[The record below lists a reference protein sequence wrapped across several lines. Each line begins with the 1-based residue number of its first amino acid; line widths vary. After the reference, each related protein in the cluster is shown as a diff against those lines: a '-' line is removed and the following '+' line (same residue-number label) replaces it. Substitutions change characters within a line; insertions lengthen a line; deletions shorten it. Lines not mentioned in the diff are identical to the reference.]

1 MANYTNSDDF
11 SGSLF
16 LDTNM
21 SGSVFREADL
31 SGVKMHG
38 VLLIGADI
46 DGAIEGLRV
55 NGVEVAPL
63 IEAELNRR
71 QPERALL
78 RSRTPQELRE
88 GWAWMQG
95 IWAATMKRAEALPP
109 ADLDR
114 SVNDEWSFAQT
125 LRHLIFVTDSWL
137 SHAVLA
143 ESRPFHRLA
152 LPAGFIDDGHTYGID
167 NVKSAPFEE
176 VAAARADRMAKVQ
189 SFLDEVTQEELERV
203 REPNPAP
210 GWPSPAARTAL
221 YCVHVVLNE
230 EWAHHEFAVR
240 DLAIIEAG

>member
-1 MANYTNSDDF
+1 
-11 SGSLF
+11 
-16 LDTNM
+16 
-21 SGSVFREADL
+21 
-31 SGVKMHG
+31 MHG

-46 DGAIEGLRV
+46 DGAINGLRV

-71 QPERALL
+71 EPERALL
-78 RSRTPQELRE
+78 RSTTPQGLRD
-88 GWAWMQG
+88 GWRWMQG
-95 IWAATMKRAEALPP
+95 RWADTMRRAEALPR
-109 ADLDR
+109 AELDR

-125 LRHLIFVTDSWL
+125 LRHLVFVTDSWL

-143 ESRPFHRLA
+143 QPRPFHRLA
-152 LPAGFIDDGHTYGID
+152 LPAGFIQDAHTFGIED
-167 NVKSAPFEE
+167 VKSPPFEE

-189 SFLDEVTQEELERV
+189 SFLDEVTQEELDRV

-210 GWPSPAARTAL
+210 GFPAPAARTAL

-240 DLAIIEAG
+240 DLSIIEAG